1 MSRTVYNYDE
11 NGIYSGSNLACESPL
26 EPGVFLL
33 PARATFTL
41 PPECPVGCVPKFDGS
56 SWSVYT
62 PPTPVRPTPPTLA
75 ERWIELK
82 AVRQAIM
89 SSTDWVRYRH
99 QDELQLG
106 ITTTLSAATFKQWLQ
121 YWQQLR
127 QIPEQMIAAGQN
139 PSTVAWPTQPALKG

>member
-1 MSRTVYNYDE
+1 
-11 NGIYSGSNLACESPL
+11 
-26 EPGVFLL
+26 
-33 PARATFTL
+33 
-41 PPECPVGCVPKFDGS
+41 
-56 SWSVYT
+56 
-62 PPTPVRPTPPTLA
+62 
-75 ERWIELK
+75 
-82 AVRQAIM
+82 M